1 MIFENLK
8 IDIDQI
14 PVLEREDFE
23 SLREDYLYMRISSRI
38 LFLLF
43 AAGIGALFSLFAKL
57 YFGYWLF
64 PILGAVLLVIIY
76 EPLAF
81 KVKGYLLREHDISYK
96 TGLLFFRQTTVPFNR
111 IQHCEY
117 NQGLLG
123 RLFDIASVKVFTAG
137 GNTSDL
143 SVRGLS
149 KESAIK
155 LRDHI
160 TKLSSAHE

>member
-8 IDIDQI
+8 VNIDEI
-14 PVLEREDFE
+14 PHLAPESFE
-23 SLREDYLYMRISSRI
+23 PLREDYLYMRITSKV
-38 LFLLF
+38 LFLMF
-43 AAGIGALFSLFAKL
+43 AAGVGAMFSIFGKL
-57 YFGYWLF
+57 YFGYWLY
-64 PILGAVLLVIIY
+64 PIISLMFLSVIY
-76 EPLAF
+76 ELLAF
-81 KVKGYLLREHDISYK
+81 KIKGYLLRDHDISYK

-117 NQGLLG
+117 NQGLIG

-143 SVRGLS
+143 SVKGLS
-149 KESAIK
+149 KEKAIK

>member
-1 MIFENLK
+1 MFVNNSLPI
-8 IDIDQI
+8 
-14 PVLEREDFE
+14 EDLPLIE
-23 SLREDYLYMRISSRI
+23 SNDFQALREDYLYMRISSKI
-38 LFLLF
+38 LMILMLCGV
-43 AAGIGALFSLFAKL
+43 AAVFSLFGKL
-57 YFGYWLF
+57 YFGYWLY
-64 PILGAVLLVIIY
+64 PALSLTVITIIY

-81 KVKGYLLREHDISYK
+81 KIRGYLLRDHDISYK
-96 TGLLFFRQTTVPFNR
+96 SGLLFFRQTTVPFNR

-117 NQGLLG
+117 SQSLLG

-143 SVRGLS
+143 IVKGLS

-160 TKLSSAHE
+160 TKLSSLHE

>member
-14 PVLEREDFE
+14 PSLAQEDFE
-23 SLREDYLYMRISSRI
+23 PLREDYLYMRMSSRI
-38 LFLLF
+38 LFLLV
-43 AAGIGALFSLFAKL
+43 AAGVGAMFSLFAKL
-57 YFGYWLF
+57 YFGYWLY
-64 PILGAVLLVIIY
+64 PILGLILLVIIY

-81 KVKGYLLREHDISYK
+81 KIKGYLLRDHDISYK
-96 TGLLFFRQTTVPFNR
+96 TGLFFFRQTTVPFNR

-117 NQGLLG
+117 NQSFIG

-143 SVRGLS
+143 SVSGLS
-149 KESAIK
+149 KERAIK